1 MTKKYLLIGA
11 AVTAGLLAGCFGKN
25 SQPATEQVIMQ
36 NDESLIERGKYLVTI
51 SGCNDCHSPKIMSA
65 QGPEPDPSRMMSG
78 HIQDEKLPP
87 MHANA
92 GKDGWVNFN
101 MNTTAAVGPWGVS
114 FAANLTPDETGIGTW
129 TFDRFKTAIQKGKY
143 KGLEGSR
150 MLLPPMPWQVYKNI
164 KEDDL
169 KAIYVYLKSLPP
181 INNLVPQPILS
192 TP

>member
-1 MTKKYLLIGA
+1 MKKKYLLIGA
-11 AVTAGLLAGCFGKN
+11 ALTAGLLAGCIGKN
-25 SQPATEQVIMQ
+25 SQPTTEQTILQ
-36 NDESLIERGKYLVTI
+36 NEETLIERGKYLVTI

-65 QGPEPDPSRMMSG
+65 QGPEPDPSRLLSG

-87 MHANA
+87 MHTNA

-129 TFDRFKTAIQKGKY
+129 TFEQFKTAIQKGKY
-143 KGLEGSR
+143 KGLEESR

>member
-11 AVTAGLLAGCFGKN
+11 TVTAVLLAGCVGEN
-25 SQPATEQVIMQ
+25 SQPATEQVILQ
-36 NDESLIERGKYLVTI
+36 NDKSLIERGKYLVTI

-65 QGPEPDPSRMMSG
+65 QGPEPDPSRLLSG
-78 HIQDEKLPP
+78 HIQGEKLPP
-87 MHANA
+87 MHINA

-114 FAANLTPDETGIGTW
+114 FAANLTPDETGIGSW
-129 TFDRFKTAIQKGKY
+129 TFEQFKTAIQKGKY

-169 KAIYVYLKSLPP
+169 KAIFVYLKSLPP
-181 INNLVPQPILS
+181 VNNLVPQPILS

>member
-1 MTKKYLLIGA
+1 MKKKYLLIGA
-11 AVTAGLLAGCFGKN
+11 ALTAGLLAGCIGKN
-25 SQPATEQVIMQ
+25 SQPTTEQTILQ
-36 NDESLIERGKYLVTI
+36 NEETLIERGKYLVTI

-65 QGPEPDPSRMMSG
+65 QGPEPDPSRLLSG

-87 MHANA
+87 MHTNA

-129 TFDRFKTAIQKGKY
+129 TFEQFKTAIQKGKY

-164 KEDDL
+164 KEHDL
-169 KAIYVYLKSLPP
+169 KAIFVYLKSLPP
-181 INNLVPQPILS
+181 VNNLVPQPILS

>member
-1 MTKKYLLIGA
+1 MKKKYLLIGA
-11 AVTAGLLAGCFGKN
+11 ALTAGLLAGCIGEN
-25 SQPATEQVIMQ
+25 SQTTTEQVILQ
-36 NDESLIERGKYLVTI
+36 NEETLIERGKYLVTI

-65 QGPEPDPSRMMSG
+65 QGPEPDPSRLLSG

-87 MHANA
+87 MSTNA

-129 TFDRFKTAIQKGKY
+129 TFEQFKTAIQKGKY

>member
-1 MTKKYLLIGA
+1 MKKKYLLIGA
-11 AVTAGLLAGCFGKN
+11 ALTAGLLAGCIGKN
-25 SQPATEQVIMQ
+25 SQPTTEQTILQ
-36 NDESLIERGKYLVTI
+36 NEETLIERGKYLVTI

-65 QGPEPDPSRMMSG
+65 HGPEPDPSRLLSG

-87 MHANA
+87 MHTNA

-129 TFDRFKTAIQKGKY
+129 TFEQFKTAIQKGKY
-143 KGLEGSR
+143 KGLEESR